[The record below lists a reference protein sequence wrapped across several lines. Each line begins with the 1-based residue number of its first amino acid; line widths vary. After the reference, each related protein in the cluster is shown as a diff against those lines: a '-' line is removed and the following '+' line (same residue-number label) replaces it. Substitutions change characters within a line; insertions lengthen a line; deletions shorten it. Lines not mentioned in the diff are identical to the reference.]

1 MARYAYIDQ
10 NLYAHI
16 RSLRAAAIVLAAFLA
31 VALGGW
37 WYASGVQRLSLPP
50 LLEYGAVLES
60 GRIEPWEVYN
70 FCGFIWQLL
79 NRCES
84 DCSRDLEAAQNRL
97 AVYITPEFRA
107 WLANDRD
114 QRQSELRGR
123 TRYLLPEN
131 TVWDGSQVSEQA
143 PGRWKVNLDVQL
155 VEHIGGSKVKDATLR
170 YTIVVISRRIDPEF
184 NPWGLYL
191 DGMAS
196 APRRLDSK

>member
-16 RSLRAAAIVLAAFLA
+16 RTLRTVAVILAAFLA

-50 LLEYGAVLES
+50 SLEYGAVLES
-60 GRIEPWEVYN
+60 GHIEPWEVYN

-79 NRCES
+79 NRCKN

-97 AVYITPEFRA
+97 TAYITPEFRA

-123 TRYLLPEN
+123 TRYLLPAN

-143 PGRWKVNLDVQL
+143 PGRWEVNLDVQL

-170 YTIVVISRRIDPEF
+170 YTIVVISRRIDPEY